1 MNVRT
6 VYLDVSNL
14 LEQTFLTGI
23 QRVVREV
30 AVRLLHT
37 PGLQI
42 KLLRNQQ
49 KKLCF
54 EVIP

>member
-1 MNVRT
+1 MNVRI

-30 AVRLLHT
+30 AVRLLHA
-37 PGLQI
+37 PGQI
-42 KLLRNQQ
+42 AAHPAK
-49 KKLCF
+49 
-54 EVIP
+54 EVMF